1 MPIKLGRSKVTGMRR
16 LFTAHP
22 GSVGESYW
30 QHAAAAL
37 RFSFQLSVAAL
48 AALVHAFFPFL
59 FTYTSSRLIQK
70 LHKQM
75 VIERTK
81 NVSHL
86 EQHDQAT
93 AMLKQE

>member
-1 MPIKLGRSKVTGMRR
+1 MPIKLERSKAVGMLR

-37 RFSFQLSVAAL
+37 GFSFRLALAAL

-59 FTYTSSRLIQK
+59 FTYTGSRLIQK

-81 NVSHL
+81 NI
-86 EQHDQAT
+86 APF
-93 AMLKQE
+93 